1 MRIQKEGIVGLIVV
15 RHSVEKWL
23 NGEHIGCITLNK
35 HIRSMEELISNCDM
49 HILGEYD
56 VHSVINGKISADGR
70 CKDITFFE
78 AYDMLSEKYDAQEYG
93 YSHVAMYNTTNSE
106 LYLCGLEKHED
117 IFDGKKLVWYY
128 QWFEDESNT
137 NSSFLILSKNEHGED
152 VLYTIS
158 TEDIIYDDTSSST
171 CKMHHILGDTYML
184 EYESAVGE
192 HTTMVVFNISKKIHT
207 EYYVDYNE
215 DISFDVDTKEKN
227 VIIHTEN
234 EDVVIS
240 AEDGT
245 STKIERKK
253 EDEDDSL

>member
-15 RHSVEKWL
+15 HHSVEEWL
-23 NGEHIGCITLNK
+23 NGEQISCITLNQ
-35 HIRSMEELISNCDM
+35 HTRSMEDVITNCDM
-49 HILGEYD
+49 YILGEYD
-56 VHSVINGKISADGR
+56 VHSVIMGKISTDGK
-70 CKDITFFE
+70 CKDITFSE
-78 AYDMLSEKYDAQEYG
+78 AYDMLEEKYDSQEYG

-117 IFDGKKLVWYY
+117 IFDGKKLIWYY
-128 QWFEDESNT
+128 QWFEDDRDT
-137 NSSFLILSKNEHGED
+137 QSSFLILSKNEHGED
-152 VLYTIS
+152 ALYIVS

-184 EYESAVGE
+184 EYESGVGE
-192 HTTMVVFNISKKIHT
+192 HTTMVVFNIGKKIYT

-215 DISFDVDTKEKN
+215 DISFDVDTKKKN
-227 VIIHTEN
+227 VIIHTEK

-245 STKIERKK
+245 STIIEHRTK
-253 EDEDDSL
+253 DD